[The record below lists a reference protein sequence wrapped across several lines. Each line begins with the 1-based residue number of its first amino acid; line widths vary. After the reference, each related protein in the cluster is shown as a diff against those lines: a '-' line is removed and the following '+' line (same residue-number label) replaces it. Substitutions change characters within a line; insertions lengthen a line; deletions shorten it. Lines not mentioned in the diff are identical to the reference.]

1 MRNYFKQYFGILD
14 LRAKKALPVLVVL
27 FLISAMLDLLSVGLI
42 GIFASLV
49 VAPKPILK
57 HFPNFLLIHID
68 KMSHIKF
75 IIISGIFII
84 FIYCIKAVLACIIQK
99 DIAKFSYN
107 QLARIECLLVR
118 IYQSL
123 PYHLYISKNTSELI
137 TAMQN
142 YSVQYTNQTLLA
154 SLRLVANFLVFIA
167 IICLLAVTNPYSLL
181 VMATLLFLIML
192 FSDLLLKRKL
202 KRAGEMTATSFKN
215 IIKDTNQLM
224 KGFKEIRILGVEK
237 SFYNDIY
244 KNARDFAD
252 SGTYSAFAQYIPR
265 YILESSMVIFVV
277 GLLIVYMIY
286 TGSAVKALPVL
297 TLFMAAGIRLLPAS
311 TVIIQ
316 SFALMRFSRPMMA
329 ALYDELE
336 VDRSEELSTNFN
348 KVGGVVNDVTFEF
361 SKIKLKNV
369 SYKYPN
375 AQIYALKDVNLSI
388 NKGEAIGVIGHSGA
402 GKTTLID
409 VILGLLSPR
418 EGDVLVDDCTIFSAD
433 MLRNWQNQIA
443 YIPQETFIID
453 DSFRANI
460 ALGQAPEDVDIEKL
474 EKVIRLVQL
483 KEVIDQSTEGLE
495 TMLGEN
501 GIRLSGGQRQRIALA
516 RALYYDRQIIVMDEA
531 TSALDDETEKAIIAS
546 INDLKGRYTLIV
558 IAHRMSTIE
567 NCDVTFKLDHG
578 ELV

>member
-1 MRNYFKQYFGILD
+1 MNEDG
-14 LRAKKALPVLVVL
+14 
-27 FLISAMLDLLSVGLI
+27 
-42 GIFASLV
+42 
-49 VAPKPILK
+49 
-57 HFPNFLLIHID
+57 
-68 KMSHIKF
+68 
-75 IIISGIFII
+75 
-84 FIYCIKAVLACIIQK
+84 
-99 DIAKFSYN
+99 
-107 QLARIECLLVR
+107 
-118 IYQSL
+118 
-123 PYHLYISKNTSELI
+123 
-137 TAMQN
+137 
-142 YSVQYTNQTLLA
+142 LLA
-154 SLRLVANFLVFIA
+154 QQLNKDRDKE
-167 IICLLAVTNPYSLL
+167 
-181 VMATLLFLIML
+181 
-192 FSDLLLKRKL
+192 DLTKFYEKYPDRYEALQDMPL
-202 KRAGEMTATSFKN
+202 G
-215 IIKDTNQLM
+215 QLGGGITM
-224 KGFKEIRILGVEK
+224 DHHLELG
-237 SFYNDIY
+237 
-244 KNARDFAD
+244 
-252 SGTYSAFAQYIPR
+252 
-265 YILESSMVIFVV
+265 
-277 GLLIVYMIY
+277 
-286 TGSAVKALPVL
+286 
-297 TLFMAAGIRLLPAS
+297 RLLERWEYTLGLHEAVGAVPDLGL
-311 TVIIQ
+311 T
-316 SFALMRFSRPMMA
+316 PKA
-329 ALYDELE
+329 ALDIITLSYGTDPINIVAKTQLLPSERGEVGYYDELAG
-336 VDRSEELSTNFN
+336 DRSEVLSTNFN

-418 EGDVLVDDCTIFSAD
+418 EGDVLDDDCTIFSAD

-443 YIPQETFIID
+443 YIPQETFSID

-460 ALGQAPEDVDIEKL
+460 ALGQAPEGVEIEKL